1 MSMQRHRL
9 LSLTAGTAM
18 LLAARLAPAQM
29 LDSATVSGFRWRS
42 VGPSNFMGRMTD
54 VVGIPGPSKTVFVS
68 AAAGG
73 IWKTTNNGV
82 TWRPLFDDK
91 NVASVG
97 ALAISPSDTNTV
109 WAGRGEPH
117 IRNTIEPGAG
127 VYKSTDGGMTWKL
140 MGLEKTQHIGRIV
153 VDPRNKDVVYV
164 AALGPVWKA
173 GPDRG
178 LYKTTDGGTT
188 WTMAKAGANDHTG
201 FIDVAL
207 DPRNPDVV
215 YAASWEMLR
224 TPYSLNSGGVGSGL
238 FKSTDAGKT
247 WTEIKG
253 NGYPEGAKG
262 RIGIAVSR
270 SNPQVVYALTEASS
284 IEPGPMKFQRN
295 PAANGLYRSTDG

>member
-1 MSMQRHRL
+1 MKRPL
-9 LSLTAGTAM
+9 LSFTAAAA
-18 LLAARLAPAQM
+18 LLLPGALSAQS
-29 LDSATVSGFRWRS
+29 LDSATVAGFRWRS
-42 VGPSNFMGRMTD
+42 VGPSNFMGRTTD
-54 VVGIPGPSKTVFVS
+54 VVGIPGPSKTVFIS

-97 ALAISPSDTNTV
+97 ALAIAPSDTNTI
-109 WAGRGEPH
+109 WAGTGEPH

-127 VYKSTDGGMTWKL
+127 IYKSTDGGMTWKL
-140 MGLEKTQHIGRIV
+140 MGLEQSQHIGRIV

-173 GPDRG
+173 GGQRG

-188 WTMAKAGANDHTG
+188 WTMVKAGANDHTG

-224 TPYSLNSGGVGSGL
+224 TPYSLTSGGV
-238 FKSTDAGKT
+238 
-247 WTEIKG
+247 
-253 NGYPEGAKG
+253 
-262 RIGIAVSR
+262 
-270 SNPQVVYALTEASS
+270 
-284 IEPGPMKFQRN
+284 
-295 PAANGLYRSTDG
+295 